1 MQTHDADGFALWCDD
16 PICPARY
23 VRAADTTM
31 QDVRALSAADGWTT
45 SGASDFCPT
54 HTGEAAPPLVLGQP
68 EEVSLTAA
76 QFTPAIPPEAPAK
89 ATAAPAAAPAPPAP
103 AVTAPAP
110 AAAPTAE

>member
-16 PICPARY
+16 PACPDRY
-23 VRAADTTM
+23 AKTALDTL

-76 QFTPAIPPEAPAK
+76 QFTPAVPPEAPAK
-89 ATAAPAAAPAPPAP
+89 AATAPAAAPAPPAP